1 MTAESLMPVRETFP
15 RTKLFVRAYGRE
27 QALLLMKD
35 KGIDIMREV
44 FESSIRMSA
53 DALKYFGTDREKIQD
68 IILEFRHRDRSR
80 MKAQFTS
87 GDMHAG
93 TRHSFG
99 GDDSDDFLIT
109 DD

>member
-1 MTAESLMPVRETFP
+1 M
-15 RTKLFVRAYGRE
+15 RAYGRE
-27 QALLLMKD
+27 QALLLMED
-35 KGIDIMREV
+35 DGISIMREV

-68 IILEFRHRDRSR
+68 IIAEFRRRDRSR
-80 MKAQFTS
+80 LKAQFIS

-99 GDDSDDFLIT
+99 GDESDDFLIA

>member
-1 MTAESLMPVRETFP
+1 
-15 RTKLFVRAYGRE
+15 LFVRAYGRE
-27 QALLLMKD
+27 QALLLMED
-35 KGIDIMREV
+35 DGISIMREV

-53 DALKYFGTDREKIQD
+53 DALKYFGTDRDQISE
-68 IILEFRHRDRSR
+68 IISEFRRRDRSR
-80 MKAQFTS
+80 LQAQFTS

-109 DD
+109 GD